1 MSLLGERELGSAL
14 GTLLEQVEGRIFS
27 NLHQQIRNFSL
38 LSCLRVSEPPGELFF
53 CRDRKVLSANVRW
66 LKKWKLTK
74 RSWEAA
80 TTVLARKKGVQLKQ
94 NFLSPG
100 SGAGEL

>member
-53 CRDRKVLSANVRW
+53 AEIGKSC
-66 LKKWKLTK
+66 
-74 RSWEAA
+74 
-80 TTVLARKKGVQLKQ
+80 QQ
-94 NFLSPG
+94 M
-100 SGAGEL
+100 SGGEKSGN